1 MADDMDI
8 IVPIRCP
15 NCDGLNPPDS
25 KRCQFCGQSLV
36 GAKPTAIAPPSGE
49 LRSPAAPP
57 TPPTPDFLS
66 RPADARPAAGPI
78 ASPFAAAPPPPQQ
91 RVEPIPQPQPAPPAS
106 PAARGGGALASR
118 LGGQAPAPA
127 NDALGGLDN
136 LRSGIAGFSAADL
149 PQTGELNGYVVPPQ
163 PVASPFRRE
172 EEETRHRDSE
182 SAVDWLASLRAS
194 SSLPEEAEQAGEA
207 GDSWLNRVRG
217 ADSYNPPPTGRSLS
231 QPLDV
236 ARPTSAPLNPPP
248 NQLAEVQH
256 GVVEQPNSSQSLP
269 DWFRS
274 LRGEE
279 TEPPAPTADS
289 IPPWLAEQPAPA
301 ASNLPAWLSGED
313 ESATSAAPAP
323 TRADSDLPPW
333 LQEEATSQPPAAASN
348 LPSWL
353 SGEEVDTA
361 PAPTSNR
368 PAWLS
373 GATPETTTSS
383 SPTWASSP
391 PPAPTPPAHDSNPG
405 LLGEVDAPWL
415 QQLAAQP
422 LPTPPAATQPQ
433 RNAADFFPASV
444 PANQADE
451 MAEENDEMPPWL
463 LAEEQDEAAT
473 ATSQSFVQA
482 EPDPE
487 GDTDEVEEQAVAE
500 PTAGRKKATGL
511 INEEDLPAWLRAQVA
526 EQEQGQV
533 RLPRSASRANT
544 TAPRP
549 EQGEGSGYVPNW
561 LRNLGTSDE
570 DATAAANAA
579 TAASDLTA
587 TLAPA
592 IPKISRTMTIRS
604 PRTGAAEAFAALVSS
619 PSSATLTSSVLR
631 HEPRGAAGAM
641 RYLTADRLI
650 YLLTLAVIIT
660 AYVLGQSSSGGP
672 LGNIAKPNI
681 APAVSSF
688 YSTIE
693 NLPADAPVL
702 VAFDWDAD
710 RQAELQPLSYAVLR
724 HLFDRQRRVTTVSL
738 LPAGAAF
745 AQQELQ
751 RASKDY
757 NASQQNTGK
766 KIEYLNLGYL
776 PGNEIGLR
784 GLATGPLANALT
796 GRADFQGNPL
806 TGSAALRGVS
816 RLSDYRLIVLLE
828 GDEGL
833 ARQWAEQLNAARLQT
848 QQVANA
854 SGVNQA
860 TQVVIGYSQ
869 AAQATVNLYLN
880 GSRPLFSG
888 NIAGLLGTDQ
898 YALALNQA
906 GKALDSQ
913 LGREQRS
920 NVLSFALI
928 LIVLLII
935 IGNIVLI
942 SRWASNRR

>member
-1 MADDMDI
+1 M
-8 IVPIRCP
+8 
-15 NCDGLNPPDS
+15 
-25 KRCQFCGQSLV
+25 
-36 GAKPTAIAPPSGE
+36 
-49 LRSPAAPP
+49 
-57 TPPTPDFLS
+57 
-66 RPADARPAAGPI
+66 
-78 ASPFAAAPPPPQQ
+78 
-91 RVEPIPQPQPAPPAS
+91 
-106 PAARGGGALASR
+106 
-118 LGGQAPAPA
+118 
-127 NDALGGLDN
+127 
-136 LRSGIAGFSAADL
+136 

-172 EEETRHRDSE
+172 EEENRHRDSE
-182 SAVDWLASLRAS
+182 SSVDWLASLRAS
-194 SSLPEEAEQAGEA
+194 SSLTEEAEQASEA
-207 GDSWLNRVRG
+207 SDNWLNRVRG

-231 QPLDV
+231 QPLD
-236 ARPTSAPLNPPP
+236 AIRPTATSLNAPPSQP
-248 NQLAEVQH
+248 AEAQH
-256 GVVEQPNSSQSLP
+256 GVVEQPNSGQSLP

-279 TEPPAPTADS
+279 TERPAPTIDS
-289 IPPWLAEQPAPA
+289 IPPWLAEQPVPA

-313 ESATSAAPAP
+313 APATIAAPAP

-333 LQEEATSQPPAAASN
+333 LQEEAASQPPAAASN

-353 SGEEVDTA
+353 SGEDVDTA
-361 PAPTSNR
+361 PEPSSNL
-368 PAWLS
+368 PSWLS
-373 GATPETTTSS
+373 GTTPETTTS

-391 PPAPTPPAHDSNPG
+391 PPAPTPAHDSNPG

-422 LPTPPAATQPQ
+422 LPTPPPIATQPQ
-433 RNAADFFPASV
+433 RTAADFFPASV
-444 PANQADE
+444 STNQPDE

-473 ATSQSFVQA
+473 PTSQSFVQA
-482 EPDPE
+482 EPDLD
-487 GDTDEVEEQAVAE
+487 GDTDEGEEQAVAE

-544 TAPRP
+544 AANLRP

-579 TAASDLTA
+579 TAAATAASDLTA

-592 IPKISRTMTIRS
+592 MPKISRTMTIRS

-631 HEPRGAAGAM
+631 HEPRKAAGAM

-650 YLLTLAVIIT
+650 YLLTLAVIIA

-724 HLFDRQRRVTTVSL
+724 HLFDRQRRVTTISL

-751 RASKDY
+751 RAGKDY
-757 NASQQNTGK
+757 DASQQNTGK

-806 TGSAALRGVS
+806 TGNAALRGVN

-848 QQVANA
+848 QQLANA

-880 GSRPLFSG
+880 GSRPLFNG